1 MGGDSEPPDGRR
13 RRRRSSA
20 DNVPLPASSGRITT
34 ELVGPPLRLP
44 DESADSMSIDLS
56 QEEAPSRDSDTD
68 ILLGP
73 ALDDPDGEG
82 EPRSSIDLGSVETQ
96 ETKEGALGLVA
107 RSRSTSSGLDLIS
120 EMRERFEL
128 DDYTGAMR
136 AAELVLGRTP
146 DHQEA
151 QRISGASRHRLE
163 QHYLTRLGALQSVPR
178 VVVKP
183 AEVRWLGLDH
193 RAGFLLSQIDGAMS
207 VDELL
212 VVSGMPRLETLKT
225 LVDLLQSEAIRID

>member
-1 MGGDSEPPDGRR
+1 MGGGESDDTDPPRR
-13 RRRRSSA
+13 KRRRRSSS
-20 DNVPLPASSGRITT
+20 VPLPASSGRITT

-44 DESADSMSIDLS
+44 DESTDSLS
-56 QEEAPSRDSDTD
+56 LDRSEIGDEDRDSDSD

-73 ALDDPDGEG
+73 APDQGEAA
-82 EPRSSIDLGSVETQ
+82 SMDAK

-107 RSRSTSSGLDLIS
+107 RSRSTSSGLDLVA

-146 DHQEA
+146 DHEEA
-151 QRISGASRHRLE
+151 QQVTEASRARLE
-163 QHYLTRLGALQSVPR
+163 QHYLTRLGTLQSRPR

-193 RAGFLLSQIDGAMS
+193 RAGFLLSQIDGAMTI
-207 VDELL
+207 DELL
-212 VVSGMPRLETLKT
+212 VISGMPRLETLKT
-225 LVDLLQSEAIRID
+225 LLDLLQSEAIRID

>member
-1 MGGDSEPPDGRR
+1 MGGGESGDSEPPDRPR

-20 DNVPLPASSGRITT
+20 DSVPLPASSGRITT

-44 DESADSMSIDLS
+44 DESVDSMSIDLS
-56 QEEAPSRDSDTD
+56 EAEDDRDSDTD

-73 ALDDPDGEG
+73 PPEEG
-82 EPRSSIDLGSVETQ
+82 AGDRPSMDLGADAKETS
-96 ETKEGALGLVA
+96 EGALGLVA
-107 RSRSTSSGLDLIS
+107 RSRSTSSGLDLVA
-120 EMRERFEL
+120 EMRERFDL

-136 AAELVLGRTP
+136 AAELVLGRNP
-146 DHQEA
+146 DHEEA
-151 QRISGASRHRLE
+151 QEITEASRVRLE
-163 QHYLTRLGALQSVPR
+163 QHYLTRLGTLQSLPR

-193 RAGFLLSQIDGAMS
+193 RAGFLLSQIDGVVT

-225 LVDLLQSEAIRID
+225 LVDLLHSEAIRID

>member
-1 MGGDSEPPDGRR
+1 MGGGESGDSEPPDRPR
-13 RRRRSSA
+13 RRRRSSS
-20 DNVPLPASSGRITT
+20 VPLPASSGRITT

-44 DESADSMSIDLS
+44 DESVDSLSIDLS
-56 QEEAPSRDSDTD
+56 EAEDDRESDTD

-73 ALDDPDGEG
+73 SPEDAAGG
-82 EPRSSIDLGSVETQ
+82 RISMDLGSDTKETS
-96 ETKEGALGLVA
+96 EGALGLVA
-107 RSRSTSSGLDLIS
+107 RSRSTSSGLDLVA
-120 EMRERFEL
+120 EMRERFDL

-136 AAELVLGRTP
+136 AAELVLGRNP
-146 DHQEA
+146 NHQEA
-151 QRISGASRHRLE
+151 QEITEASRVRLE
-163 QHYLTRLGALQSVPR
+163 QHYLTRLGTLQSLPR

-193 RAGFLLSQIDGAMS
+193 RAGFLLSQIDGVVT

-225 LVDLLQSEAIRID
+225 LVDLLHSEAIRID